1 MSEFKQAERTPRPN
15 YGKYVF
21 VLLLLFVGCV
31 GSAGY
36 FIFGRGGSESV
47 NENQA
52 KTEEPSIENKQP
64 ISATGGSSSSGKQ
77 DW

>member
-21 VLLLLFVGCV
+21 VLLLMFVGCV

-36 FIFGRGGSESV
+36 FIFGGGDSETT
-47 NENQA
+47 NQTSTEQPDDN
-52 KTEEPSIENKQP
+52 KTS
-64 ISATGGSSSSGKQ
+64 STGGSTSGSTSG